1 MVHTDSKTY
10 WDPLKPRIN
19 IYAFTDTTYSS
30 PLYTYNA
37 FTDPGGSGQVDKPI
51 ALAFESQ
58 TTTAGTFQLEIDD
71 SADTLD
77 PDVFLRGNRVVIECS
92 KDGSTW
98 QTAFKGLVR
107 SGKQKIFAQ
116 NNRTLTL
123 EGYSYLI
130 RLSERILDTKKQA
143 RLNAGKFD
151 RTDTAMFSDNLI
163 NDLLTNDVNYVHTVD
178 DTQLYSIFKTTNVQS
193 SPIDDWVPRIDCAL
207 SSLGDGIN
215 SVLEFTNSLLTV
227 DFSNDQLVLFN
238 PDRVPSTGGAGI
250 FLLTDA
256 MNMQADDANYTM
268 YPISD
273 YTYQI
278 SYDYPD
284 SGNRLIGS
292 IGTAQ
297 CPGQTIVTP
306 GTPGT
311 GPSTDPDPSLNDWG
325 GTHYAEMWQSGY
337 GNLGFGVLQTPSGTP
352 VVKERVSCG
361 TAGTPTGVTTTFHGA
376 FWTYSAGNPPVSPV
390 GSSFP
395 MYVGGVAGTALPVA
409 PYGYTTPGAYYIETP
424 STFSFSGLT
433 SGTTYWF
440 IFYVDSGI
448 VQGDQWQQVVWGE
461 RQPYDGVWVKYQVS
475 SGTWLEGD
483 FSGGTNPRLQAQHI
497 EGSGTPGTPGSST
510 TIDPCGGLPE
520 SADADPTFMIAS
532 DRNTGKRI
540 GMVEQAVTNMPV
552 HVKTFQTMA
561 EFMYN
566 KLYVMARP
574 RFNFDY
580 PSVTVPGQMPKAGD
594 ICVHVSK
601 KAQVGR
607 ARTALQTGVIAAVNY
622 QFGQDN
628 DSVLGL
634 RKLAIATTGIVRGTY

>member
-1 MVHTDSKTY
+1 MVHTDNKSY

-19 IYAFTDTTYSS
+19 IYGFTDTTYST

-37 FTDPGGSGQVDKPI
+37 FTDSGTVDKPL
-51 ALAFESQ
+51 ALSFESQ
-58 TTTAGTFQLEIDD
+58 TTTAGTFSLEIDD
-71 SADTLD
+71 SGDTLD
-77 PDVFLRGNRVVIECS
+77 PDTFLRGNRVVIECS
-92 KDGSTW
+92 KDNSTW
-98 QTAFKGLVR
+98 QTAYKGLVR
-107 SGKQKIFAQ
+107 SAKQKIFAQ

-143 RLNAGKFD
+143 HLTAGKFD
-151 RTDTAMFSDNLI
+151 RTDSAMFSDNLI
-163 NDLLTNDVNYVHTVD
+163 NDLLTNDANYVKTVD

-238 PDRVPSTGGAGI
+238 PDRVPNTGGAGI

-256 MNMQADDANYTM
+256 MNQQADDAGYTM
-268 YPISD
+268 YPIAD
-273 YTYQI
+273 YTFQI

-311 GPSTDPDPSLNDWG
+311 GPNTDPDASLNDWT
-325 GTHYAEMWQSGY
+325 GTHYAEMWQSSY
-337 GNLGFGVLQTPSGTP
+337 GNLGYGILMTPSASP
-352 VVKERVSCG
+352 IVKERVSCV
-361 TAGTPTGVTTTFHGA
+361 TAGAPTGA
-376 FWTYSAGNPPVSPV
+376 NRNIFWGTYYAYAGAGNGPGAQV
-390 GSSFP
+390 GSAFQ
-395 MYVGGVAGTALPVA
+395 MYVNGVSGTALPTA
-409 PYGYTTPGAYYIETP
+409 NYGYTTAKYYVETP
-424 STFSFSGLT
+424 STFSFTGLT
-433 SGTTYWF
+433 PSTTYWF
-440 IFYVDSGI
+440 AFALDATT
-448 VQGDQWQQVVWGE
+448 VQGDQWIQILWGE
-461 RQPYDGVWVKYQVS
+461 RSPYNGDWWKFQVS
-475 SGTWLEGD
+475 SGSLIEGQ
-483 FSGGTNPRLQAQHI
+483 FTGTGTNPRLQAQHA
-497 EGSGTPGTPGSST
+497 EGSGTTGTSGSST

-520 SADADPTFMIAS
+520 SADADPTFMIGS

-540 GMVEQAVTNMPV
+540 GMVEQTITNMPV

-561 EFMYN
+561 EYMYN
-566 KLYVMARP
+566 KLYIMAKP

-580 PSVTVPGQMPKAGD
+580 PSVTVPTTMPKAGD
-594 ICVHVSK
+594 ICVHISK

-607 ARTALQTGVIAAVNY
+607 SRTPLQTGVISAVNY
-622 QFGQDN
+622 TFGQDN

-634 RKLAIATTGIVRGTY
+634 RKLSIATTGILRGSY

>member
-1 MVHTDSKTY
+1 MVHTDAKSY

-37 FTDPGGSGQVDKPI
+37 FTDAGNIDKPL

-58 TTTAGTFQLEIDD
+58 TTTAGTFALEIDD
-71 SADTLD
+71 SGDTLD
-77 PDVFLRGNRVVIECS
+77 PDMFLRGNRVVIECS
-92 KDGSTW
+92 KDNSTW
-98 QTAFKGLVR
+98 QTAFKGLIR
-107 SGKQKIFAQ
+107 SAKQKVFAQ

-143 RLNAGKFD
+143 HLTAGKFD
-151 RTDTAMFSDNLI
+151 RTDSTMFSDNLI
-163 NDLLTNDVNYVHTVD
+163 NDLLTNDANYVKTVD

-215 SVLEFTNSLLTV
+215 SVLEFTNSLLTI

-238 PDRVPSTGGAGI
+238 PDRLPSTGGAGI

-256 MNMQADDANYTM
+256 LAQQADDANYTM
-268 YPISD
+268 YPTSD
-273 YTYQI
+273 YTFQI

-284 SGNRLIGS
+284 AGNRLIGS

-297 CPGQTIVTP
+297 CPGQTIVSP

-311 GPSTDPDPSLNDWG
+311 GPSTDPDASLNDWT
-325 GTHYAEMWQSGY
+325 GTHYAEMWQSSY
-337 GNLGFGVLQTPSGTP
+337 GNLGFAVLQTPTASP
-352 VVKERVSCG
+352 IVKERISCA
-361 TAGTPTGVTTTFHGA
+361 TAGHPTGTNNVFWGA
-376 FWTYSAGNPPVSPV
+376 YYQYTGGAGPGAAV
-390 GSSFP
+390 GSSFNL
-395 MYVGGVAGTALPVA
+395 YVNGVSGTALPFTN
-409 PYGYTTPGAYYIETP
+409 YGYTTDKYYIETP

-433 SGTTYWF
+433 PSTTYWF
-440 IFYVDSGI
+440 AVSVDPAI
-448 VQGDQWQQVVWGE
+448 VQGDQWQQILWGE
-461 RQPYDGVWVKYQVS
+461 RSPYDGAWFKFQA
-475 SGTWLEGD
+475 SGGSVISGQFT
-483 FSGGTNPRLQAQHI
+483 GGTNPRLQAQHM
-497 EGSGTPGTPGSST
+497 EGSGTPGTPGTST

-520 SADADPTFMIAS
+520 SADADPTFMIGS
-532 DRNTGKRI
+532 DRNTAKRI
-540 GMVEQAVTNMPV
+540 GMVEQTITNMPI

-566 KLYVMARP
+566 KLYIAARP

-594 ICVHVSK
+594 IVCHVSK

-607 ARTALQTGVIAAVNY
+607 ARTPIQTGVISAVNY
-622 QFGQDN
+622 QFGQDS

-634 RKLAIATTGIVRGTY
+634 RKLAISTTGILRGSY